1 MRKRRTVQ
9 IGLQKCTKNSS
20 LTAFVAFQ
28 CVENS
33 VCILRNLSYRLEN
46 EVDRERYKDAP
57 VLIHPG
63 KETEKDDPGCMAGCG
78 TGAKKNKKK
87 KGTIN
92 ETEQPQLRKDPVEGV
107 ELLWQPEIAKSY
119 LSIMAES
126 ANPET
131 LEGSAGAIHNLT
143 ACGWRV
149 CKLCCITNI
158 LVPSFAAYFYEP
170 FCI

>member
-1 MRKRRTVQ
+1 
-9 IGLQKCTKNSS
+9 
-20 LTAFVAFQ
+20 
-28 CVENS
+28 
-33 VCILRNLSYRLEN
+33 
-46 EVDRERYKDAP
+46 
-57 VLIHPG
+57 
-63 KETEKDDPGCMAGCG
+63 MAGCG

-87 KGTIN
+87 KGTIK

-149 CKLCCITNI
+149 CLIE
-158 LVPSFAAYFYEP
+158 YFSV
-170 FCI
+170 

>member
-1 MRKRRTVQ
+1 MQSLDTPLHVTTAVVLLSLKAFRSEQ
-9 IGLQKCTKNSS
+9 HTKASNCIS
-20 LTAFVAFQ
+20 LFFSQ

-57 VLIHPG
+57 LPIHPG
-63 KETEKDDPGCMAGCG
+63 KEPEKHDPGCMAGCG

-87 KGTIN
+87 KGTSR
-92 ETEQPQLRKDPVEGV
+92 ETEELPLRKEPVEGV

-131 LEGSAGAIHNLT
+131 LEGSTGAIHNLT

-149 CKLCCITNI
+149 
-158 LVPSFAAYFYEP
+158 
-170 FCI
+170 

>member
-1 MRKRRTVQ
+1 MAVHQ
-9 IGLQKCTKNSS
+9 DQLS
-20 LTAFVAFQ
+20 LAVLFQ

-46 EVDRERYKDAP
+46 EVDRERFKDAP
-57 VLIHPG
+57 VPTHPG
-63 KETEKDDPGCMAGCG
+63 KEPNKQEQGCMAGCG
-78 TGAKKNKKK
+78 TKNKKK
-87 KGTIN
+87 KGTIK
-92 ETEQPQLRKDPVEGV
+92 ESEQPQFRKDPVEGV

-143 ACGWRV
+143 ACSWRV
-149 CKLCCITNI
+149 G
-158 LVPSFAAYFYEP
+158 LVTHSSFYF
-170 FCI
+170 C

>member
-1 MRKRRTVQ
+1 MPCKAFIFPKSVCFNCCNFIKFKRISIITTLFNG
-9 IGLQKCTKNSS
+9 ISF
-20 LTAFVAFQ
+20 FVSQ

-57 VLIHPG
+57 LPVHPG
-63 KETEKDDPGCMAGCG
+63 KEPEKHDPGCMAGCG

-87 KGTIN
+87 KGASR
-92 ETEQPQLRKDPVEGV
+92 ETEELPLKKDPVEGV

-143 ACGWRV
+143 ACSWRV
-149 CKLCCITNI
+149 
-158 LVPSFAAYFYEP
+158 
-170 FCI
+170 